1 METLHFNREKTGLFT
16 NISNQLSYN
25 QIGLSKYIQSPFSKE
40 NFQKQIELKSKSFT
54 KSQREI
60 LFNVLKEKYNLVSE
74 SEKVTSNLS
83 LLREE
88 NTFTITTGHQ
98 LSLFTGPI
106 YFIYK
111 ILHTIRLSEE
121 LKKEYPD
128 FNFVPVFWMASE
140 DHDFEEI
147 QSIQLF
153 GKTLKWETEQKGPV
167 GRFNIES
174 FEAIKKEFAEFFENH
189 PDSEIQNLLQS
200 YEGNNLGEA
209 TFKLVNQLF
218 KEYGLIIINGD
229 DVQLKTEFKPTIEKE
244 IKTQFS
250 YNEVTKTSESLQEEG
265 IKLQI
270 TPREINL
277 FYIENNLRSR
287 IQLIEGNYFIE
298 EKGTF
303 TQEEIL
309 NLLEKHPESFSPNV
323 VLRPLYQETI
333 LPNLCYLGGGGEMAY
348 WLQLK
353 GIFDNVQIPF
363 PLIQVRN
370 SFLQIDSGTLKKL
383 EKINLTIED
392 IFNSTEELKKN
403 YVLKN
408 SADELNFENIDKSFS
423 EFCNKISKQIIQV
436 DLNLKSY
443 SEAEISRLEKQ
454 LISIKQKLIKT
465 EKNKHENSLIQ
476 IEQLKNKL
484 FPNGGLQERSMN
496 FFSSCAD
503 GNVYSHINEIYN
515 SIDPF
520 GNDLIII
527 K

>member
-1 METLHFNREKTGLFT
+1 MGTLHFNREKSGLFT

-25 QIGLSKYIQSPFSKE
+25 QIGLSSYIQFPFSKE
-40 NFQKQIELKSKSFT
+40 NFNKQMDLKGKSFN
-54 KSQREI
+54 SNQREI
-60 LFNVLKEKYNLVSE
+60 LYNSLKEKYNLTSE
-74 SEKVTSNLS
+74 SEKVNSNLS
-83 LLREE
+83 LLRQE

-111 ILHTIRLSEE
+111 ILHAIRLSEE
-121 LKKEYPD
+121 LKIEYPES
-128 FNFVPVFWMASE
+128 NFIPVFWMASE

-167 GRFNIES
+167 GRFNTES
-174 FEAIKKEFAEFFENH
+174 FDSIKKEFSEFFENH
-189 PDSEIQNLLQS
+189 PDSEIQNLLKS
-200 YEGNNLGEA
+200 YEGKSLGEA
-209 TFKLVNQLF
+209 TFKFVNQLF
-218 KEYGLIIINGD
+218 KDYGLIIIDGD
-229 DVQLKTEFKPTIEKE
+229 EAQFKNQFKSTIENE

-250 YNEVTKTSESLQEEG
+250 FNEVTKTSESLQEDG

-309 NLLEKHPESFSPNV
+309 NLLEKNPESFSPNV

-353 GIFDNVQIPF
+353 GVFDSANIPF

-370 SFLQIDSGTLKKL
+370 SFLQIDSGSLKKL

-392 IFNSTEELKKN
+392 IFNSTDELKKK

-423 EFCNKISKQIIQV
+423 EFCTTLSKQIIKV
-436 DLNLKSY
+436 DANLKSY

-465 EKNKHENSLIQ
+465 EKNKHENSLNQ

-496 FFSSCAD
+496 FFSTCAD
-503 GNVYSHINEIYN
+503 GNVYSHLTEIYN

>member
-1 METLHFNREKTGLFT
+1 M
-16 NISNQLSYN
+16 
-25 QIGLSKYIQSPFSKE
+25 
-40 NFQKQIELKSKSFT
+40 
-54 KSQREI
+54 
-60 LFNVLKEKYNLVSE
+60 
-74 SEKVTSNLS
+74 
-83 LLREE
+83 
-88 NTFTITTGHQ
+88 
-98 LSLFTGPI
+98 
-106 YFIYK
+106 
-111 ILHTIRLSEE
+111 
-121 LKKEYPD
+121 
-128 FNFVPVFWMASE
+128 
-140 DHDFEEI
+140 
-147 QSIQLF
+147 
-153 GKTLKWETEQKGPV
+153 
-167 GRFNIES
+167 
-174 FEAIKKEFAEFFENH
+174 
-189 PDSEIQNLLQS
+189 
-200 YEGNNLGEA
+200 
-209 TFKLVNQLF
+209 
-218 KEYGLIIINGD
+218 IIIDGD
-229 DVQLKTEFKPTIEKE
+229 NLQLKTEFKSIIEKE

-250 YNEVTKTSESLQEEG
+250 FNEVTKTSESLQEEG

-309 NLLEKHPESFSPNV
+309 ILLEKHPESFSPNV

-353 GIFDNVQIPF
+353 GVFDNVQIPF

-370 SFLQIDSGTLKKL
+370 SFLQFDSGSLKKL

-423 EFCNKISKQIIQV
+423 EFCDTISKQIIQV
-436 DLNLKSY
+436 DSNLKSY

-465 EKNKHENSLIQ
+465 EKNKHENSLSQ

-496 FFSSCAD
+496 FFSICSD
-503 GNVYSHINEIYN
+503 GNVYSHLTEIYN

>member
-40 NFQKQIELKSKSFT
+40 NFQKQIELKSKSIT

-60 LFNVLKEKYNLVSE
+60 LFNVLTEKYKLVAE
-74 SEKVTSNLS
+74 NEKVTSNIE
-83 LLREE
+83 LLKLE

-111 ILHTIRLSEE
+111 ILHAIRLSEE
-121 LKKEYPD
+121 LKKQYPET
-128 FNFVPVFWMASE
+128 NFVPVFWMASE

-147 QSIQLF
+147 QSIQLY
-153 GKTLKWETEQKGPV
+153 GKTLKWKTEQKGPV

-174 FEAIKKEFAEFFENH
+174 FEPIKKEFAEFFENH

-200 YEGNNLGEA
+200 FDGKSLGEA
-209 TFKLVNQLF
+209 TFKFVNQLF
-218 KEYGLIIINGD
+218 KEYGLIIIDGD
-229 DVQLKTEFKPTIEKE
+229 NLQLKTEFKSTIEKE
-244 IKTQFS
+244 IKSQFS
-250 YNEVTKTSESLQEEG
+250 FSEVTKTSESLQEEG

-309 NLLEKHPESFSPNV
+309 DILEKHPESFSPNV

-333 LPNLCYLGGGGEMAY
+333 LPNLCYLGGGGEIAY

-353 GIFDNVQIPF
+353 GVFDFVKIPF

-370 SFLQIDSGTLKKL
+370 SFLQIDSGSLKKL

-392 IFNSTEELKKN
+392 IFNSTEDLKKN

-408 SADELNFENIDKSFS
+408 SAEELNFKNIDKSFS
-423 EFCNKISKQIIQV
+423 EFCNTISKQIIQV
-436 DLNLKSY
+436 DSNLKSY

-465 EKNKHENSLIQ
+465 EKSKHENSLSQ

-484 FPNGGLQERSMN
+484 FPNGVLQERSMN
-496 FFSSCAD
+496 FFSICSD
-503 GNVYSHINEIYN
+503 GNVYSHLTEIYN

-520 GNDLIII
+520 GNDLITI